1 MATTIL
7 TTKLYIPPPPPKA
20 VPRPRLVERL
30 NQGLYRKLVLI
41 SAPAGFGK
49 TTLVSEWIASSGR
62 QVAWLSLDE
71 GDSEPVRFLTY
82 LVAALRTIAPNMGEE
97 VLSALQSPQPLPVES
112 ILTALLNEINTL
124 PGNPST
130 GPGAS
135 FVLVLDDYHLID
147 ARPIDHALTFLIEHL
162 PPHMHLVITTREDL
176 ALPIPRLRARGQLV
190 ELRTADLR
198 FTPSEVAEF
207 LDQVMSLNLSAED
220 VVALETRTEGWIAGL

>member
-1 MATTIL
+1 
-7 TTKLYIPPPPPKA
+7 
-20 VPRPRLVERL
+20 
-30 NQGLYRKLVLI
+30 
-41 SAPAGFGK
+41 
-49 TTLVSEWIASSGR
+49 
-62 QVAWLSLDE
+62 
-71 GDSEPVRFLTY
+71 
-82 LVAALRTIAPNMGEE
+82 MGEE